1 MSIRTKVFAF
11 LGFLGAL
18 YLAFLLRLRGIPP
31 SVDFVPLH
39 TPIPEWDAVD
49 VDGSYRDGEYLCHKS
64 FFSFLEYLQN

>member
-1 MSIRTKVFAF
+1 MSIRNKVFVF

-18 YLAFLLRLRGIPP
+18 YLAFLLRPRGIPP
-31 SVDFVPLH
+31 LMDFVPLH

-49 VDGSYRDGEYLCHKS
+49 VDDVYEGGERLCHKS